1 MTKTINI
8 NIFIKINFGNMN
20 NDSIVSHFCNLSLL
34 DNRRWLG
41 VSDLLYLDIAFTWNG
56 TGERKAPLK
65 GFRTFVGW
73 LTT

>member
-1 MTKTINI
+1 M
-8 NIFIKINFGNMN
+8 

-41 VSDLLYLDIAFTWNG
+41 VSDLLYLDTWNG